1 MCIFCKIVEG
11 SIPSYTIYEDE
22 TVKAFLDIS
31 QVTKGHTLVISK
43 KHYENFLTCD
53 VEDMK
58 KVMETAQKLGNEL
71 MVKLNAKGMNVLTN
85 INEVAGQSVFHF
97 HVHLIPRYD
106 ENDACVIHFNE
117 SEKQDLNALCEELKK
132 N

>member
-22 TVKAFLDIS
+22 TVKAYLDIS

-106 ENDACVIHFNE
+106 ENDACQIHFNE
-117 SEKQDLNALCEELKK
+117 SEKVNLEEILSLLK
-132 N
+132 

>member
-106 ENDACVIHFNE
+106 ENDACQIHFNE
-117 SEKQDLNALCEELKK
+117 SEKVNFEEILSLLK
-132 N
+132 

>member
-106 ENDACVIHFNE
+106 ENDACQIHFNE
-117 SEKQDLNALCEELKK
+117 SEKVNLEEILSLLK
-132 N
+132 

>member
-11 SIPSYTIYEDE
+11 SIPSYTVYEDE
-22 TVKAFLDIS
+22 SVKAFLDIS

-58 KVMETAQKLGNEL
+58 HVMEVAQTLGKKLMEA
-71 MVKLNAKGMNVLTN
+71 LNANGMNVLTN
-85 INEVAGQSVFHF
+85 IHEVAGQSVFHF

-106 ENDACVIHFNE
+106 ENDACKIHFEE
-117 SEKQDLNALCEELKK
+117 SEKQDFEAILNALR
-132 N
+132 

>member
-106 ENDACVIHFNE
+106 ENRKPIC
-117 SEKQDLNALCEELKK
+117 
-132 N
+132 